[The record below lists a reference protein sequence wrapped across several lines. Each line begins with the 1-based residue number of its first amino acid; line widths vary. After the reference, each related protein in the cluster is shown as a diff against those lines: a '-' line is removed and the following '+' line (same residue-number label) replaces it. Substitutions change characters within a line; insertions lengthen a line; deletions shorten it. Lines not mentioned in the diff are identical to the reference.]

1 MNQAHPPTALA
12 PTDEAASQFSILN
25 ATWAL
30 FLGLGFLMMGNGLQS
45 SLVGLRAESEGFGT
59 TVSGIVMSFYFVG
72 FLFGTRV
79 ANKALQNVGHIRVFA
94 ALASIA
100 SSSLLVYALAVN
112 PITWGLMR
120 FASGVCFAGLYVVVE
135 GWLNDMA
142 TNNNRG
148 RILAVYMVISIG
160 GVGFGQLFLN
170 TGNSGGADLFI
181 VSSVLVSLALVPVA
195 LSNASAPPVRINPTL
210 PLGEIWKIVPTG
222 LTTSF
227 MGGIAAGTLF
237 GMGAVYAS
245 AEGLS
250 PGAVGIFMLMPM
262 IGGVAFQFPIGLL
275 SDRVSRRA
283 VIFAVAVAGV
293 LIPGALRLTEA
304 GSLASLGLMIL
315 MGGVMF
321 PMYSLGVAYSNDWL
335 PREQIV
341 GAAGQLVFTN
351 GLGAVLGPFIASAFI
366 AWLGN
371 SGFFVALALPHAAL
385 ATYVGYRLIS
395 KDAMPVEDQGDFVP
409 FPSRASA
416 VAAQLLVRRPR
427 RPALPIPKRRKHDG
441 SGVGG

>member
-1 MNQAHPPTALA
+1 MTETHAPTA
-12 PTDEAASQFSILN
+12 PTDESSSQFSILN

-59 TVSGIVMSFYFVG
+59 TVAGIVMAFFFVG

-79 ANKALQNVGHIRVFA
+79 ATKALQNVGHIRVFA

-100 SSSLLVYALAVN
+100 SSSVLVYALAVN

-142 TNNNRG
+142 TNANRG
-148 RILAVYMVISIG
+148 RIMAVYMVISIG
-160 GVGFGQLFLN
+160 GVGVGQLFLGA
-170 TGNSGGADLFI
+170 GNSGGADLFI

-195 LSNASAPPVRINPTL
+195 LSNASAPPVRVNATL
-210 PLGEIWKIVPTG
+210 PLKEIWEIVPTG

-227 MGGIAAGTLF
+227 MGGIAAGALF

-250 PGAVGIFMLMPM
+250 PGAVGLFMLMPM
-262 IGGVAFQFPIGLL
+262 IGGVIFQFPIGMV

-283 VIFAVAVAGV
+283 VIFAVAIAGV
-293 LIPGALRLTEA
+293 VIPAVLRLTEA
-304 GSLASLGLMIL
+304 GSLQSLGLMVL

-321 PMYSLGVAYSNDWL
+321 PMYSLGIAYSNDWL
-335 PREQIV
+335 PREKIV

-351 GLGAVLGPFIASAFI
+351 GLGAVLGPFIASVFI
-366 AWLGN
+366 TWLGN

-385 ATYVGYRLIS
+385 VVYVGYRLIV
-395 KDAMPVEDQGDFVP
+395 KDAMPVEEQGDFVP

-427 RPALPIPKRRKHDG
+427 RPAIPIPKRRKNDNADFQ
-441 SGVGG
+441 